1 MSLPWLVAWAV
12 LFGVGAAME
21 GVALARGQRGDTLS
35 EQVWAIL
42 RRGPLVL
49 RWLVAG
55 ILLWV
60 LVHFVSLG
68 RFG

>member
-1 MSLPWLVAWAV
+1 MGGWTIAWI
-12 LFGVGAAME
+12 
-21 GVALARGQRGDTLS
+21 ALAAVGTTMEAIALLRSERGDTLS
-35 EQVWAIL
+35 EQVWAAL